1 MLAGKDPDSDLFPV
15 SDGTSSCTQE
25 NEYQNIKFGGE
36 RKLTV
41 TAVDTKGFNDSS
53 NGIDQVSVA
62 NFIAGLRRRSAI
74 VNVFGITIHET
85 RVDGPIV
92 NMMRLF
98 AELFGPEFW
107 HHCILIFTKCSMD
120 RKAINKPAR

>member
-15 SDGTSSCTQE
+15 SDGTTSCTQE
-25 NEYQNIKFGGE
+25 NEYQNIKFGGD

-62 NFIAGLRRRSAI
+62 NFIAGLMRRSAI

-85 RVDGPIV
+85 RVDGRIV

-107 HHCILIFTKCSMD
+107 HHCI
-120 RKAINKPAR
+120 